1 MSGAAATIA
10 SSLTLD
16 DGTVGGNFHGLV
28 GLGAHLLHDVTGR
41 RLAVLQVAL
50 GLLLNVVN
58 KVVNHGHGDADRED
72 SHQREGDSRIC
83 DELVGAFPVVLHG
96 SS

>member
-1 MSGAAATIA
+1 VSGAAAAIA

-16 DGTVGGNFHGLV
+16 DGSVGGNFHWLA

-50 GLLLNVVN
+50 GLLLNMVN
-58 KVVNHGHGDADRED
+58 KVVNHGHGNADGED
-72 SHQREGDSRIC
+72 GHQ
-83 DELVGAFPVVLHG
+83 
-96 SS
+96 

>member
-1 MSGAAATIA
+1 VSGAAATVA
-10 SSLTLD
+10 SGLTLD
-16 DGTVGGNFHGLV
+16 DGAVGGDFHGLA

-58 KVVNHGHGDADRED
+58 KVVNHGHGDADGED
-72 SHQREGDSRIC
+72 SHQREGDRRIS
-83 DELVGAFPVVLHG
+83 DELVGALPIVLHG
-96 SS
+96 GS